1 MELRSAGLPDS
12 LVLATLGELVE
23 DTGRECGADRPSL
36 MTGQLRWMPVH
47 ARVLAIARLTL
58 ASPVSC

>member
-1 MELRSAGLPDS
+1 MELRLAGLPDP
-12 LVLATLGELVE
+12 LVLATLGEMVE

-47 ARVLAIARLTL
+47 ARVLATARLALTG
-58 ASPVSC
+58 PVSN